1 MLCNLGIES
10 LQPRLPWKL
19 RPRRT
24 LQNNSTLRKGSA
36 KLPKKYRRS
45 ASKFF
50 CILQF
55 DPCMAEIKKHP
66 FQMFKPTSSTNQ
78 PTKMHGV
85 IIVFTQTPPNSP
97 LPSSFSQ
104 ESLMRHNT
112 GILQRD
118 KWFVVR
124 TKGPWHKKMSKRSEL
139 ENDWTCWKCSFL
151 DFQICQKDRCAATI
165 EYHRPWGCHSC
176 QSIPVLSKGTESV
189 SYSCLGQI
197 DERWRWTKENKVL
210 KSNDQRRTEKC
221 QMLRQRDNCW
231 GQKRVEMT
239 WRYYFGTMPQ
249 NSHST
254 NKRSRIL
261 VALSI
266 WGSSSIRWGRQSST
280 P

>member
-1 MLCNLGIES
+1 MKIGAERC
-10 LQPRLPWKL
+10 K
-19 RPRRT
+19 
-24 LQNNSTLRKGSA
+24 NNSTLRKGSA

-55 DPCMAEIKKHP
+55 DPCMAEINKHP

-78 PTKMHGV
+78 PTKMHWV

-97 LPSSFSQ
+97 LPPSFSQ

-124 TKGPWHKKMSKRSEL
+124 TKGPWHKKCRKGQNLKTIGHVESVL
-139 ENDWTCWKCSFL
+139 FL
-151 DFQICQKDRCAATI
+151 TSRFAKI

-210 KSNDQRRTEKC
+210 KSNDQRRTEKWIC
-221 QMLRQRDNCW
+221 
-231 GQKRVEMT
+231 
-239 WRYYFGTMPQ
+239 
-249 NSHST
+249 
-254 NKRSRIL
+254 
-261 VALSI
+261 
-266 WGSSSIRWGRQSST
+266 
-280 P
+280 